1 MSKISSKSSLS
12 PKQKKCSC
20 GTLSKLWPDL
30 GKIVSI
36 HLICYRYKLLPFL
49 RIMILLSTV
58 VVGWGRGATL
68 GRLTSVYALLASL
81 ILAVTHTGWKP
92 APPTFQGH
100 SPKQKS
106 WKTYCPSH
114 AGIVS
119 TLPNIPFGSP
129 AILVF
134 PYQTVWQYS
143 DWDLHNGASNA
154 RGVWKK
160 SRFSTNISLCLR
172 NDARAIV
179 TMEGE

>member
-81 ILAVTHTGWKP
+81 ILAESMHPNFSRTP
-92 APPTFQGH
+92 
-100 SPKQKS
+100 PKQKS
-106 WKTYCPSH
+106 WKTYWLWLRWWGRRMQ
-114 AGIVS
+114 AGYENRNFRPVC
-119 TLPNIPFGSP
+119 
-129 AILVF
+129 
-134 PYQTVWQYS
+134 
-143 DWDLHNGASNA
+143 
-154 RGVWKK
+154 
-160 SRFSTNISLCLR
+160 RFIWEMIQ
-172 NDARAIV
+172 DRAVV
-179 TMEGE
+179 TMQRQ